1 METLTAISKRN
12 LEGNSLLPTKELNMI
27 INTNII
33 YPEKQIGG
41 TKMKIQTKRM
51 LGSLI
56 VSVLLFWFSQL
67 AGAEERANRLIALLE
82 AGKPAIG
89 VWTGALSA
97 PRIAK
102 VLATSDADFIVADVE
117 HDIYDFNLLHRFLL
131 EVQDFSNRYRTEPR
145 VAPVVLVK
153 LANRATWDPR
163 YEIAESLKVG
173 PAMGVWIP
181 MVESRVDLERAISA
195 VRGAETS
202 AMAGLNIP
210 RDRRDV
216 WPLNPKGEF
225 LVVAMIET
233 EEGVRHAREIVETP
247 GVSAIHTVH
256 IPDADAERIFKMC
269 QERGIVAA
277 IDAAPE
283 DIKTKVDAGYRLISV
298 GWDFGLL
305 QKGLSETIKAM
316 RSAIK

>member
-1 METLTAISKRN
+1 
-12 LEGNSLLPTKELNMI
+12 
-27 INTNII
+27 
-33 YPEKQIGG
+33 
-41 TKMKIQTKRM
+41 MKIKTKRI
-51 LGSLI
+51 LGLGLAWVV
-56 VSVLLFWFSQL
+56 VSWLPQR
-67 AGAEERANRLIALLE
+67 AIAEERVNRLISILE
-82 AGKPAIG
+82 SGKPAIG

-97 PRIAK
+97 PRITK

-117 HDIYDFNLLHRFLL
+117 HDIYDFSMLHRFLL

-181 MVESRVDLERAISA
+181 MVESRADMERAVSA

-202 AMAGLNIP
+202 ALAGLNIP
-210 RDRRDV
+210 KDRRDV
-216 WPLNPKGEF
+216 WPLNPKGEL

-247 GVSAIHTVH
+247 GLSAIETVH
-256 IPDADAERIFKMC
+256 IPDADAERILKMC
-269 QERGIVAA
+269 RERGVISA
-277 IDAAPE
+277 IDATPE
-283 DIKTKVDAGYRLISV
+283 DIKAKIEAGYKLISV

-305 QKGLSETIKAM
+305 QRGLSDTFKAM
-316 RSAIK
+316 RLAIKKNP

>member
-1 METLTAISKRN
+1 M
-12 LEGNSLLPTKELNMI
+12 
-27 INTNII
+27 NI
-33 YPEKQIGG
+33 K
-41 TKMKIQTKRM
+41 TKRILV
-51 LGSLI
+51 LGLAWVV
-56 VSVLLFWFSQL
+56 VSWLPPR
-67 AGAEERANRLIALLE
+67 AIAEERVNRLISILE
-82 AGKPAIG
+82 SGKPAIG

-102 VLATSDADFIVADVE
+102 VLAISDADFIVADVE
-117 HDIYDFNLLHRFLL
+117 HDIYDFGMLHRFLL
-131 EVQDFSNRYRTEPR
+131 EVQDFSLRYRTEPR

-181 MVESRVDLERAISA
+181 MVESRADLERAISA

-210 RDRRDV
+210 KERRDV
-216 WPLNPKGEF
+216 WPLNPKGEL

-233 EEGVRHAREIVETP
+233 EEGVRHAREIVNTP
-247 GVSAIHTVH
+247 GLSAIETVH
-256 IPDADAERIFKMC
+256 IPEADAERILKMC
-269 QERGIVAA
+269 RERGVISAT
-277 IDAAPE
+277 DATPE
-283 DIKTKVDAGYRLISV
+283 DIKAKIDAGYKLISV

-305 QKGLSETIKAM
+305 QKSLGDTLKAM
-316 RSAIK
+316 RLAIKKNP